1 MAHHASAKKR
11 IRQGIKRRAR
21 NRLILST
28 VRTNIKSLRRA
39 IDSGEQAEAEILLPK
54 AVNGLNKAVTKGC
67 LHWRTASRSISR
79 LTKAVATIS

>member
-11 IRQGIKRRAR
+11 IRQRIKRRDR

-39 IDSGEQAEAEILLPK
+39 IDTGEREEAESLLPE

-67 LHWRTASRSISR
+67 MHWRTASRSISR
-79 LTKAVATIS
+79 LTKAVARID